1 MDEPKSRDSLS
12 NEVFERDLHTG
23 DVIHN
28 HFYSHP
34 RDTSNLPTESSS
46 SPSSNIV
53 PQYFSYKEIGAGNWI
68 FIGVVSGLTS
78 AFIPS
83 FAPVTGLF
91 SFLGFIILIKNRD
104 IGVKQPGH
112 PDTDRISTALNII
125 IFSLF
130 CLPFGW
136 LIGWDIFF

>member
-1 MDEPKSRDSLS
+1 MDGPSTRESLS

-28 HFYSHP
+28 HFYSSP
-34 RDTSNLPTESSS
+34 GDTSNVPTESCS

-68 FIGVVSGLTS
+68 FIGVVCGLTS

-83 FAPVTGLF
+83 VAPVTGLF
-91 SFLGFIILIKNRD
+91 SFLGFIILSKNRD
-104 IGVKQPGH
+104 IGAKQPGH
-112 PDTDRISTALNII
+112 PDAEKISTALNII
-125 IFSLF
+125 TFSLF